1 MSNIQEINNL
11 TDKINELNE
20 ELARLKRKGMYPT
33 NNTLST
39 PNDKD
44 SAIQEGFQ
52 NIDLANNYNS
62 MTEQRKKLN
71 DKLYELYGND
81 GRTIYDLDK
90 ATLDANVYAN
100 VLWTILATSM
110 IYFIFIKL

>member
-11 TDKINELNE
+11 TDRINELNE
-20 ELARLKRKGMYPT
+20 HLALLKRKGMHPT
-33 NNTLST
+33 KNTLST
-39 PNDKD
+39 TNDN
-44 SAIQEGFQ
+44 STNQEGFQ
-52 NIDLANNYNS
+52 DTDLANNYNS
-62 MTEQRKKLN
+62 MSEQRKKLN

-81 GRTIYDLDK
+81 GRTLYDLDK
-90 ATLDANVYAN
+90 AALDANVYAN